1 MESGQTEIQLK
12 LAVTPENIA
21 LLKTHPDFADAFHDP
36 THETLRSI
44 YFDSDDRFLR
54 KNGLTLRVRRVGEKN
69 VQTIKTVDRG
79 AKWFER
85 SEWEQPIE
93 GDQPD
98 LARVMDT
105 AIGRVFTDDVRN
117 KVKPIFE
124 TRIERETYH
133 FNGND
138 TAIAMAF
145 DEGQIVTNN
154 SSIPISEIE
163 LELEHGNPAELFKI
177 ARAINDVVPAQ
188 LNVKSKSERG
198 YELVEKEPLTAER
211 AYEPELSPGMS
222 AGRAFT
228 LIGRSCLRHL
238 VANVSATEN
247 RDAEALHQ
255 MRVALRRLRAA
266 ISLFS
271 DVVSDDRIEA
281 IKTELRWL
289 AREFGPARDLD
300 TLVIEVLRPLR
311 KQHANELGLAGI
323 SKMFGRQRLK
333 AYRRAQEAVQ
343 STRFRKIVLDTA
355 EWIEA
360 GPWSMSEDPL
370 RRARREMP
378 VEFHAAAQLTQRRKK
393 IRRRGAQIG
402 DLSAVQLHRL
412 RIQAKKTRYAVEF
425 FSSLY
430 QGKKAGKRCKK
441 VLSSLM
447 VLQDSLGRF
456 NDIVTRKALFENII
470 AYPEHRLSE
479 EQNRHRVFAAGLIM
493 GHEQAQIHQLLDRAR
508 KAHSRFDR
516 AKVFWK
522 TPRNDVLA
530 SQPVPAATNQTL

>member
-1 MESGQTEIQLK
+1 
-12 LAVTPENIA
+12 
-21 LLKTHPDFADAFHDP
+21 
-36 THETLRSI
+36 
-44 YFDSDDRFLR
+44 
-54 KNGLTLRVRRVGEKN
+54 
-69 VQTIKTVDRG
+69 
-79 AKWFER
+79 
-85 SEWEQPIE
+85 
-93 GDQPD
+93 
-98 LARVMDT
+98 
-105 AIGRVFTDDVRN
+105 
-117 KVKPIFE
+117 
-124 TRIERETYH
+124 
-133 FNGND
+133 
-138 TAIAMAF
+138 
-145 DEGQIVTNN
+145 
-154 SSIPISEIE
+154 
-163 LELEHGNPAELFKI
+163 
-177 ARAINDVVPAQ
+177 
-188 LNVKSKSERG
+188 
-198 YELVEKEPLTAER
+198 
-211 AYEPELSPGMS
+211 
-222 AGRAFT
+222 
-228 LIGRSCLRHL
+228 
-238 VANVSATEN
+238 VSATEN

-271 DVVSDDRIEA
+271 DVISDDRIEA

-300 TLVIEVLRPLR
+300 TLVIEVLKPLR
-311 KQHANELGLAGI
+311 KQHAKELGLASI

-333 AYRRAQEAVQ
+333 AYRRAQEAVR

-393 IRRRGAQIG
+393 IRRRGAHIG

-447 VLQDSLGRF
+447 ALQDSLGRF